1 MIEAGAVLEGRVT
14 GVTTFGAFVDL
25 GGRQSGLVH
34 ISEISSSYVENVNDC
49 VKKGDIVRVKVLGID
64 ERGRISLSM
73 KRAEPEKGKKL
84 IKEREKSEKRIR
96 PDDFEWNVSNDSEL
110 SLEEKISKF
119 KKISDE
125 NINSLRR
132 SAAGKRSG
140 GYSRKGN
147 Y

>member
-49 VKKGDIVRVKVLGID
+49 VKKGDIVRVKVLGFD

-73 KRAEPEKGKKL
+73 KRAEPEKEKKL

>member
-14 GVTTFGAFVDL
+14 GVMPFGAFVDL
-25 GGRQSGLVH
+25 GEGQSGLVH
-34 ISEISSSYVENVNDC
+34 ISEISSSYVENINDC
-49 VKKGDIVRVKVLGID
+49 VKKGDKVRVKVLGVD
-64 ERGRISLSM
+64 EKGRISLSM
-73 KRAEPEKGKKL
+73 KRAEPEKEKK
-84 IKEREKSEKRIR
+84 IKKEREKSEKRIR

-110 SLEEKISKF
+110 SLEDKISKF
-119 KKISDE
+119 KRISEE

>member
-73 KRAEPEKGKKL
+73 KRAEPEKEKKL